1 MTEEIALTMA
11 VREAP
16 RFPFH
21 ACATCAARSMHVY
34 VFCRATH
41 ASQETT
47 MQRRQCR
54 TDQPDLFSKKA
65 PPSSLPGEVRERTL
79 PLIETLLREAVVSQ
93 TGREADHEDHR

>member
-1 MTEEIALTMA
+1 
-11 VREAP
+11 
-16 RFPFH
+16 
-21 ACATCAARSMHVY
+21 
-34 VFCRATH
+34 
-41 ASQETT
+41 

-93 TGREADHEDHR
+93 TGREADHEEHR